1 MVEGEIKERSGRGQ
15 EQSIPVRRVEEPCR
29 LYCWTLRAR
38 FGAILAIGLYAG
50 AGLKLRAQAAH
61 SGAQLDLQ
69 YHLRLR
75 RPTTH
80 IMDVEIDAGNV
91 SASSLD
97 FVLPAWAPGRYAI
110 YNFAKNV
117 QQFHAVGAQGQPL
130 PWTSVDKQTWRV
142 DTRGAGGS
150 VRATYRV
157 YGNDLTGS
165 FSQFDATHA
174 NINGASVY
182 MYIAGHK
189 PDAISLTVETPPD
202 WAKDGKTVDGFTLS
216 TAQHD
221 FHVLN
226 YDRLIDTP
234 MEISPRCQVATFQD
248 HGRTFR
254 VAVHAHNGGDKDVS
268 QPMAKLVDG
277 IKRVVNAEMG
287 MMPTP
292 DFDDYTFIFHFSP
305 YIDLGDGMEHLN
317 STEIMVRDELSDSS
331 VDQAIEIAAH
341 EFFHVWNVK
350 RLRPQGLG
358 PFNYTREVYT
368 PSLWFAEGVTSYFGY
383 WNLLR
388 SGIWDRNDF
397 LKALSNE
404 VRHFQEEPGRGMMSA
419 ESSSFHAWFYDRA
432 PQMQETNFANSTISY
447 YNKGALLGML
457 LDLAIRSHT
466 GGAKSLVDVMHNLY
480 HECYEAPP
488 ANYYGPGHGYTE
500 DDIVNALNEVSGTDF
515 SQFFQDYIRGTQ
527 PLPYDDILKL
537 AGLKLVRT
545 IEPGAPPSLGVQIE
559 SNDLGEK
566 ITSVVPGGSAD
577 RAGLSRD
584 DELIAVDELSLATT
598 SLGDRLKMY
607 PPGAAVPFTV
617 QRYGRR
623 LRISAKLDPP
633 AAWKY
638 SIQPLPGATPDQIR
652 IGEAWLHGDL
662 AGGATEP

>member
-1 MVEGEIKERSGRGQ
+1 MPGSRVKEPGRLFG
-15 EQSIPVRRVEEPCR
+15 
-29 LYCWTLRAR
+29 WTSRAGT
-38 FGAILAIGLYAG
+38 GAILAIVLCACAG
-50 AGLKLRAQAAH
+50 ITLRAQAAH
-61 SGAQLDLQ
+61 SVAQLDLQ
-69 YHLRLR
+69 YHLRLL

-80 IMDVEIDAGNV
+80 IMDVEIDTGNV

-117 QQFHAVGAQGQPL
+117 QQFQAAGAQDQPL
-130 PWTSVDKQTWRV
+130 PWVSVDKQTWRV
-142 DTRGAGGS
+142 DTRGAGGK
-150 VRATYRV
+150 VRVTYRV

-182 MYIAGHK
+182 MYVAGYK
-189 PDAISLTVETPPD
+189 PDPIGLSVETPPD
-202 WAKDGKTVDGFTLS
+202 WAKDMKVIDGFTLS
-216 TAQHD
+216 TTQHD

-234 MEISPRCQVATFQD
+234 MEISPSCQVATFQD
-248 HGRTFR
+248 HGKTFR
-254 VAVHAHNGGDKDVS
+254 VAVHAYNGEDKDVS

-277 IKRVVNAEMG
+277 IKKIVNAEMG

-317 STEIMVRDELSDSS
+317 STEIMVRDEFSDLSATP
-331 VDQAIEIAAH
+331 AIEIAAH
-341 EFFHVWNVK
+341 EFFHLWNVK

-388 SGIWDRNDF
+388 SGIWDQNDF

-404 VRHFQEEPGRGMMSA
+404 VRHFQEEPGRGLMSA

-432 PQMQETNFANSTISY
+432 PQMQETNFANATISY

-457 LDLAIRSHT
+457 LDLAIRSRT
-466 GGAKSLVDVMHNLY
+466 GNAKSLVDVMHDLY
-480 HECYEAPP
+480 HECYEALP
-488 ANYYGPGHGYTE
+488 ATYYGPGRGYTE
-500 DDIVNALNEVSGTDF
+500 DDVLNALNEVSGTDF
-515 SQFFQDYIRGTQ
+515 SRFFQDYIRGTQ
-527 PLPYDDILKL
+527 PLPYDDVLKL

-545 IEPGAPPSLGVQIE
+545 LEPAAAPSLGVLIQ
-559 SNDLGEK
+559 STDLGEK
-566 ITSVVPGGSAD
+566 VTSIIPGGAAD

-584 DELIAVDELSLATT
+584 DVLIAVDELSLATT
-598 SLGDRLKMY
+598 SLDDRLKMY
-607 PPGAAVPFTV
+607 PPGAVVPFTV

-623 LRISAKLDPP
+623 LRISVTLDSP

-638 SIQPLPGATPDQIR
+638 SIQPLPGATPDQIKIR
-652 IGEAWLHGDL
+652 DAWLHGDL
-662 AGGATEP
+662 VEDAAAP